1 MLTKETKAFEFPYLY
16 ITRRFVIRKN
26 AVPEGKSIAE
36 VTTLLDKSGSTTFQ
50 EFVIWLLLPGFLRE
64 GKTRC
69 APRLPFF
76 HDGSIL
82 SENFCIFPTQTNFGR
97 NTQSLWRPPSFF
109 SIPLRVLVSS
119 LRFFPCFHRITVYS
133 DEIWRGCLCLLAW
146 NDAIL
151 PPPRPTFRFDHP

>member
-1 MLTKETKAFEFPYLY
+1 MCVRTYVFEMLTKETKAFEFPYLY
-16 ITRRFVIRKN
+16 INRRFVIRKN

-50 EFVIWLLLPGFLRE
+50 EFVIWLLLLGFLLE

-82 SENFCIFPTQTNFGR
+82 SENCCIFSTQTNSGR
-97 NTQSLWRPPSFF
+97 NTQSL
-109 SIPLRVLVSS
+109 
-119 LRFFPCFHRITVYS
+119 
-133 DEIWRGCLCLLAW
+133 
-146 NDAIL
+146 
-151 PPPRPTFRFDHP
+151 